1 MAITVPYDILA
12 DGYKIRGGRD
22 EPMKATVPYLVFWR
36 DAFAFYAQVLG
47 QTSTSVPVAAAIV
60 RTSGHQL
67 PAAPG
72 LYAATAEIEP
82 CGADGAALISATHK
96 GTAPGEYFSHAKV
109 VVEYSA
115 PSYDQGTP
123 DPLRQLD
130 PDNPITYCEQ
140 EVESKARFD
149 TERASGW
156 EFGPSDPVPGD
167 FARLTVESRV
177 VLTFPRVPYM
187 PWRALRPYVGR
198 INSVPIFDCDVGT
211 LLLEEMRLKANE
223 TNQGLAGTSTQ
234 LVFAQ
239 QEHDWNKLR
248 KRDGS
253 LALVRNKSDTSKR
266 PYEYK
271 DFRQLFLG

>member
-1 MAITVPYDILA
+1 MAITVEHKVLA
-12 DGYKIRGGRD
+12 DGYRIRGGRD
-22 EPMKATVPYLVFWR
+22 EPLRATVPYLVAWR

-47 QTSTSVPVAAAIV
+47 QTSGSVAVPSAIV
-60 RTSGHQL
+60 RTTGHQF
-67 PAAPG
+67 PAAPS

-82 CGADGAALISATHK
+82 CGVDGGAPSSVAYK
-96 GTAPGEYFSHAKV
+96 GTAPGEFFSHAKI

-115 PSYDQGTP
+115 PSYDQGAP
-123 DPLRQLD
+123 DPMRQLD

-156 EFGPSDPVPGD
+156 EFGANDPVPGD
-167 FARLTVESRV
+167 FARLTIESRL
-177 VLTFPRVPYM
+177 VLTFPRVPFL
-187 PWRALRPYVGR
+187 PWKYARPYIGR
-198 INSVPIFDCDVGT
+198 INSVVMFDCEVGT
-211 LLLEEMRLKANE
+211 LLLEELRIKQNE

-248 KRDGS
+248 KKDGS
-253 LALVRNKSDTSKR
+253 LALVRNKADTSKR
-266 PYEYK
+266 PFEYK
-271 DFRQLFLG
+271 DFRYLFL

>member
-1 MAITVPYDILA
+1 MPISVPYKVLA
-12 DGYKIRGGRD
+12 DGYKIRGGRE
-22 EPMKATVPYLVFWR
+22 EPMTATVPYLVRWA
-36 DAFAFYAQVLG
+36 DAFTFYAEVLG
-47 QTSTSVPVAAAIV
+47 QTSAPVASASAIV

-67 PAAPG
+67 PIAPN
-72 LYAATAEIEP
+72 LYAARGEIEP
-82 CGADGAALISATHK
+82 CGADGEAPVSATHK
-96 GTAPGEYFSHAKV
+96 GTAPGEYFSHAKI

-115 PSYDQGTP
+115 PSYDQGAAN
-123 DPLRQLD
+123 PLRQLD

-156 EFGPSDPVPGD
+156 EFGANDPVPGD
-167 FARLTVESRV
+167 FARLSVESRV
-177 VLTFPRVPYM
+177 VLTFPRVPFL
-187 PWRALRPYVGR
+187 PWRLLRPYVGR
-198 INSVPIFDCDVGT
+198 INSVAMFDCEVGT

-239 QEHDWNKLR
+239 QDYDWNKLR
-248 KRDGS
+248 KKDGS
-253 LALVRNKSDTSKR
+253 LALVRNKADTTKR

-271 DFRQLFLG
+271 DFRQLFF